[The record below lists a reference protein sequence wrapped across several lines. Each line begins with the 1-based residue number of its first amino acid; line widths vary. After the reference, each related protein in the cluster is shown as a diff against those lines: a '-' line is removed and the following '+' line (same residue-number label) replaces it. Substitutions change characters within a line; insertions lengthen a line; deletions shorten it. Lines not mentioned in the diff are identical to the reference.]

1 MAKTTKTTKTEK
13 APEPTALT
21 PEQTSDLQTVLETG
35 ALVTAFLKKAA
46 AFFLRASIQT
56 ERAQKALDLAKAYP
70 KPTDEASD
78 LKAQTFIKASNTLA
92 GEIETDWNVAIASPL
107 YKLHRWSTGKR
118 DLGANAAKE
127 AARLVNAQHNAYVAD
142 EKRRAELE
150 RQRLQKIEDDK
161 AAAARQKE
169 LDDLEAKALE
179 AEASTEQ
186 LSEREQFFVDRVALG
201 TTPYEAAKYA
211 GYKHPA
217 DQAARLVT
225 LGKIVD
231 AIEAKRSAAA
241 LRQQAAATAAA
252 PVKAT
257 VVDVKPNVAKA
268 AGTREVTRWKAII
281 TNPEALIAA
290 VFAGDV
296 PRDVL
301 CIDEARLNQYARDL
315 TVGINQWP
323 GVQADSTT
331 KVE

>member
-1 MAKTTKTTKTEK
+1 MAKTTKTAKSTKPEAPTELTLEQK
-13 APEPTALT
+13 A
-21 PEQTSDLQTVLETG
+21 DLDTILETG
-35 ALVTAFLKKAA
+35 SLVTAFLKKAS
-46 AFFLRASIQT
+46 AFFLAASFKTSRA
-56 ERAQKALDLAKAYP
+56 EKALELAKAYP
-70 KPTDEASD
+70 KPTDEKSD
-78 LKAQTFIKASNTLA
+78 LAAQAFIKASNGLA
-92 GEIETDWNVAIASPL
+92 SEIEKDWNDAVASPL
-107 YKLHRWSTGKR
+107 HKLHRWATGKR
-118 DLGANAAKE
+118 DVGVKAAKE
-127 AARLVNAQHNAYVAD
+127 AAALVNKQHNAYVQD
-142 EKRRAELE
+142 EKDRAERE
-150 RQRLQKIEDDK
+150 RQRLQKIADDK
-161 AAAARQKE
+161 AAADRAAE
-169 LDDLEAKALE
+169 LERLE
-179 AEASTEQ
+179 AEALKAEESTEH

-225 LGKIVD
+225 IGKIID

-252 PVKAT
+252 PVKSAI
-257 VVDVKPNVAKA
+257 VDVKPNIAKA

-281 TNPEALIAA
+281 TDPQKLIDA